1 MKPDGCLQLARS
13 INPSLRIGPMT
24 RPCVLAPLLAAA
36 QEANVCA
43 AKDAPDPSKPV
54 PEDLRLLG
62 PSMADAQGA
71 AAMQHAAV
79 AEA

>member
-1 MKPDGCLQLARS
+1 MCEAR
-13 INPSLRIGPMT
+13 N
-24 RPCVLAPLLAAA
+24 
-36 QEANVCA
+36 
-43 AKDAPDPSKPV
+43 APDPSKPV

-71 AAMQHAAV
+71 AAMQHAAM